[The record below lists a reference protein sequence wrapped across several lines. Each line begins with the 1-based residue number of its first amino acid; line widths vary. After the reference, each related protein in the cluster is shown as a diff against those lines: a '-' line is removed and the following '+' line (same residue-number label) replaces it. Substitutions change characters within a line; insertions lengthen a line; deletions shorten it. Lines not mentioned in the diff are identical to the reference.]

1 MDDFLLL
8 NKEESSDLNI
18 KLNSSKNPN
27 FSISKSKRW
36 YVFFLLM
43 ISNIFIQMDHG
54 SIPAS
59 TWNLYQIFNS
69 NQEIGLFGSLVFIGN
84 LLGAL
89 IYFYLINA
97 YHRKKLL
104 IYSMFFIAICLITF
118 ILTTNIIYLFI
129 NRVILGIFKL
139 IL

>member
-84 LLGAL
+84 LLGA
-89 IYFYLINA
+89 
-97 YHRKKLL
+97 
-104 IYSMFFIAICLITF
+104 
-118 ILTTNIIYLFI
+118 
-129 NRVILGIFKL
+129 
-139 IL
+139 